1 MNTDRHALQM
11 SSIVV
16 LCWNSTQ
23 TAPQCAVILRGGRV
37 VLSPGPVSQLKILE
51 KFFESNKHL
60 SSIDHGREV
69 VRGFVC
75 YIYIC
80 DTPNFTGTKNVFVG
94 SLLNILIFGF
104 IYCILGIGT
113 TRVAK
118 LKLYR
123 VRVRFLRAKKRRNEE
138 SPESLFP

>member
-1 MNTDRHALQM
+1 MLELHSNRTTVCSDFK
-11 SSIVV
+11 
-16 LCWNSTQ
+16 
-23 TAPQCAVILRGGRV
+23 RGSCRSV
-37 VLSPGPVSQLKILE
+37 SPRKILE

-138 SPESLFP
+138 SPRIYILSLKCCILSLKKKRAKYQIF